1 MEAPR
6 MKQFEMLATR
16 LADTAADSVMNRGAE
31 EAALESH
38 LLALRDQLRT
48 IERAGS
54 DQRALADVR
63 LQMARTLVSLSR
75 GEEAWP
81 LGRAAFD
88 QFIALDDYELAADA
102 CDVLFQSEQ
111 PSSIAALGQGIWLAV
126 TCPIDPELTIELLSH
141 VIEETP
147 DDADGAAVAAT
158 TALFLADVRAQGRH
172 RDDLMFFA
180 TQMLATVARRHSSVE
195 TPEQLDLWMDRLELK
210 EPEKFLVR
218 LRNVVDVLVQD
229 EWWFDREALHERL
242 PLA

>member
-1 MEAPR
+1 MNPLET
-6 MKQFEMLATR
+6 LAAR
-16 LADTAADSVMNRGAE
+16 FPDTAADSVLERGTK

-38 LLALRDQLRT
+38 LQALEERRRELERRGGPARELADTRLQT
-48 IERAGS
+48 A
-54 DQRALADVR
+54 RALAG
-63 LQMARTLVSLSR
+63 LGR
-75 GEEAWP
+75 GAEAWP
-81 LGRAAFD
+81 LGRQAFD
-88 QFIALDDYELAADA
+88 FFLDTGDYELAADA

-111 PSSIAALGQGIWLAV
+111 PASIAALGQGIWLAV

-158 TALFLADVRAQGRH
+158 VALFLADVRAEGRH

-180 TQMLATVARRHSSVE
+180 TQLLGTVARRHSGVE
-195 TPEQLDLWMDRLELK
+195 SAEQLDRWMERLELK

-229 EWWFDREALHERL
+229 DWWFDRRELQERL
-242 PLA
+242 PFAP